1 MKMWIALVAS
11 NAIWAGIALAQN
23 DFHHDSVLPPPPN
36 AGDFRTS
43 EMAKEFGIEYT
54 TTRGLP
60 PPDVVTPPVSSR
72 GVLMTGE
79 SPSHQ
84 ARTIHVDEDG
94 YAICS
99 PEKKP

>member
-11 NAIWAGIALAQN
+11 NAIWAGVAIAQVGVGSPRLGY
-23 DFHHDSVLPPPPN
+23 DFPSPLSAH
-36 AGDFRTS
+36 
-43 EMAKEFGIEYT
+43 
-54 TTRGLP
+54 
-60 PPDVVTPPVSSR
+60 

-84 ARTIHVDEDG
+84 ARTIRVDEDG